1 MSAAPMRPS
10 LNSLRDFLL
19 SNKPSSN
26 GRTHVIIGNEAA
38 DIDSL
43 ACAIT
48 LAYARRGQSKLTQ
61 MPVVPVANL
70 PRADLQLR
78 RDALLALSLAGLSP
92 SDLVFADELPGG
104 LANTVSA
111 GSVIL
116 VDHNALAHHQD
127 GAASRVVGLIDH
139 HKDERK
145 YLSASPR
152 IIEKVGSCATL
163 VANMLEPGDDRG
175 AARLLLCAVMLD
187 TNLLRSEEKTTVQDI
202 KAMAQLAAIAEWDE
216 KKCHDVY
223 KLLKNAR
230 SDVSGFDARD
240 ILRRDLKT
248 FLNGGLCVAIA
259 SIGLSPE
266 ELVGL
271 AQENELSFYFDEFA
285 RQKEVDCV
293 FGLMNHSTKGF
304 HERHLCVLAGQVG
317 DAIQEEL
324 YAGGKGE
331 IGLERCQVK
340 GGGGL
345 WWFQLKDAGLSRKI
359 VAPVV
364 TQALG
369 VVAKALR

>member
-1 MSAAPMRPS
+1 MRPA
-10 LNSLRDFLL
+10 LKSLRGFLL
-19 SNKPSSN
+19 DNKPAPN

-43 ACAIT
+43 ACAVA
-48 LAYARRGQSKLTQ
+48 LAYARRGESEPTQ

-70 PRADLQLR
+70 PRADIQLR

-92 SDLVFADELPGG
+92 SDLVFVDDLPGG

-111 GSVIL
+111 GSVTL
-116 VDHNALAHHQD
+116 VDHNALAHHQAD
-127 GAASRVVGLIDH
+127 AASKVVGLIDH

-145 YLSASPR
+145 YLSVSPR
-152 IIEKVGSCATL
+152 VIEKVGSCATL
-163 VANMLEPGDDRG
+163 VADMLEPGDNRDV
-175 AARLLLCAVMLD
+175 ARLLLCAVMLD
-187 TNLLRSEEKTTVQDI
+187 TNLLRSEEKTTARDVE
-202 KAMAQLAAIAEWDE
+202 AVAQLGIIADWDE
-216 KKCHDVY
+216 KERHGVH

-230 SDVSGFDARD
+230 NDVSGFDARD
-240 ILRRDLKT
+240 MLRRDLKT
-248 FLNGGLCVAIA
+248 FVNGGFCVAIA

-271 AQENELSFYFDEFA
+271 AQENGLRFYFEEFA
-285 RQKEVDCV
+285 RERRVDCV
-293 FGLMNHSTKGF
+293 LGLMNHTSSGIR
-304 HERHLCVLAGQVG
+304 ERHLCALAGRVG

-324 YAGGKGE
+324 YADGRGD
-331 IGLERCQVK
+331 IGLERRQVK
-340 GGGGL
+340 GGDGL
-345 WWFQLKDAGLSRKI
+345 WWFQLKNAGLSRKI